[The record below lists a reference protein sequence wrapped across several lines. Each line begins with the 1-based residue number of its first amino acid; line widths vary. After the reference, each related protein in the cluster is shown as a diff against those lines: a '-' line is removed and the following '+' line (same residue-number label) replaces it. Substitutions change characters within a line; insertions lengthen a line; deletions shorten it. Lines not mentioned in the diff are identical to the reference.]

1 MAIFGSKDFVK
12 ARGGKKQKDFVGTIL
27 GEILGSDCNFHQTL
41 WGGEGVHIC
50 RVMVCS
56 PCILPTHNMPWWKPC
71 RENHVKTNRCSP
83 STFFMV
89 SDWCSMCE
97 LVEIHIPPPHR
108 CFNAWQRIG
117 HVVGSQWLLQSIAH
131 FLSKNDTAIKNKLVK
146 LMVIRYDSLN

>member
-71 RENHVKTNRCSP
+71 RQNHAKPIDVRHQLFSWSLIDAQCVNWSKYTSHHPIDVLMHGNALAMLLGHNGYCSQLLISYPTNWYSNKK
-83 STFFMV
+83 
-89 SDWCSMCE
+89 
-97 LVEIHIPPPHR
+97 L
-108 CFNAWQRIG
+108 IG
-117 HVVGSQWLLQSIAH
+117 QTRGYQVW
-131 FLSKNDTAIKNKLVK
+131 
-146 LMVIRYDSLN
+146 